1 MEING
6 KTELYGV
13 IGNPVKHSLSPVFQ
27 NVGFKSLGINAVYL
41 PFEVPKESFE
51 ETVKGL
57 LEQKDIKNSL
67 DDYQKLIKLNNIIEK
82 KFQRKSKSIS
92 QNMKEK
98 IENITKKKNVKRS
111 K

>member
-1 MEING
+1 MKDKN
-6 KTELYGV
+6 LPDD
-13 IGNPVKHSLSPVFQ
+13 NNS
-27 NVGFKSLGINAVYL
+27 KSLKEL
-41 PFEVPKESFE
+41 TQEVNSIIE
-51 ETVKGL
+51 E
-57 LEQKDIKNSL
+57 LEKQKDIKNSL

-98 IENITKKKNVKRS
+98 IESITKKKNVKKS